1 MSTPET
7 VDDGAQAG
15 ARDVVVLQR
24 LENGAIAAMIVVA
37 LVALDLPAWW
47 LAASFLLF
55 DLSMVGYARSPR
67 LGAVTYNVVHNYT
80 GPAAALAVHFL
91 AGDTRPDWLVVLAAC
106 WAFHV
111 AVDRALGFGL
121 KLHGF
126 GHTHLGSL
134 QAAQKAQPQH
144 SGSRADDM
152 LDD

>member
-1 MSTPET
+1 MSTPT
-7 VDDGAQAG
+7 ATDKTWT
-15 ARDVVVLQR
+15 RDVVVMQR
-24 LENGAIAAMIVVA
+24 IENGAIAVLIIVAVI
-37 LVALDLPAWW
+37 ALDLPAWW

-67 LGAVTYNVVHNYT
+67 AGALTYNVVHNYT
-80 GPAAALAVHFL
+80 GPAVALTVYFL
-91 AGDTRPDWLVVLAAC
+91 AGDARPGWLVVLAAC

-134 QAAQKAQPQH
+134 QAAQKARP
-144 SGSRADDM
+144 
-152 LDD
+152 